1 MLMLLNGLRDLDI
14 RLLVALDAVATE
26 GTFGRAAE
34 RLGYTQSAVS
44 QQIASLERIIG
55 DPVFDRPGGPRP
67 VELTPLGAHL
77 LDHARQL
84 LAHLDRIDADLDRFR
99 TGDTGRLRV
108 GTFQSVSNTVLPS
121 LIGAVRDEL
130 PNLDIVAFES
140 DYDTVLHDRL
150 ADGDLDLSFMVGDV
164 GDAFDS
170 RHLLSDP
177 FRLVAR
183 PGQFPPGRVP
193 IAVMGREPL
202 IGQHA
207 NSCQLLNE
215 AGLRSVGVEP
225 NYVFR
230 SNDNGTVT
238 AMVRS
243 GMGVAVLPLL
253 CIEPEDPRISLHPLE
268 PAFAGREISIAWRS
282 GHTLSPAAARFI
294 ELAVEVSAQVVARF
308 AELDAPARR
317 SRQPTRSRRKQF
329 A

>member
-1 MLMLLNGLRDLDI
+1 MLMLVSGLRDLDI
-14 RLLVALDAVATE
+14 RLLVALDAVASE
-26 GTFGRAAE
+26 GTFARAAE

-44 QQIASLERIIG
+44 QQIASLERILG

-67 VELTPLGAHL
+67 VELTPIGAHL

-84 LAHLDRIDADLDRFR
+84 LAHVDRIDADLDRFR

-108 GTFQSVSNTVLPS
+108 GTFQSMSNTVLPA
-121 LIGAVRDEL
+121 LIGAMRDEL

-150 ADGDLDLSFMVGDV
+150 ANGDLDLSFMVGDV
-164 GDAFDS
+164 DEDFDS

-183 PGQFPPGRVP
+183 PGQYPPGPVP
-193 IAVMGREPL
+193 IAEMSREPL
-202 IGQHA
+202 IGQHE

-230 SNDNGTVT
+230 SNDNGTVA

-268 PAFAGREISIAWRS
+268 PAFAGREISIAWRAR
-282 GHTLSPAAARFI
+282 HTLPPAAVRFI
-294 ELAVEVSAQVVARF
+294 QLAVEVSAQVAGRF
-308 AELDAPARR
+308 AELDEPARR
-317 SRQPTRSRRKQF
+317 SRRPQRRRAKT